1 MFVGGALALATTAST
16 TTAQAADPKPK
27 TLALVGAEAEF
38 AQNALEG
45 ARNQGKEYGLKVL
58 YDRVYPPTTVN
69 FTPIL
74 KAVQATSPDLV
85 FGASYPSDT
94 VGLIRTAQEIKLEPK
109 MFGGAMVGT
118 QYTTIKQQLNEALS
132 FEQYVPEPTVKFPGI
147 EAMLK
152 TYQARAVQQGVDA
165 LGFYVPPF
173 VCSALQIL
181 GEAVTRTGGVDQD
194 KLAAYMHANTFDTMV
209 GAIAFGADGE

>member
-85 FGASYPSDT
+85 FAASYPSDT
-94 VGLIRTAQEIKLEPK
+94 VGLIRTA
-109 MFGGAMVGT
+109 
-118 QYTTIKQQLNEALS
+118 
-132 FEQYVPEPTVKFPGI
+132 
-147 EAMLK
+147 
-152 TYQARAVQQGVDA
+152 
-165 LGFYVPPF
+165 
-173 VCSALQIL
+173 
-181 GEAVTRTGGVDQD
+181 
-194 KLAAYMHANTFDTMV
+194 
-209 GAIAFGADGE
+209 